1 MSLNNF
7 QVEEVLQETL
17 SGAKIKV
24 IGVGGGGGNMV
35 NHMIRNNIDGIE
47 MIVANTDAQVLS
59 NSLCENRIQLGGK
72 LTKGLGAGMQPDIG
86 RASAEENADDVRA
99 QLEGADIVFIAAG
112 LGGGTGTGASPVIA
126 QIAREVG
133 ALTIAVVTKP
143 FMFEGGKRNRLAQ
156 IGLEELKKE
165 SDSIVVIP
173 NDKLLTLV
181 DRSLGIKESFKIV
194 DEILA
199 RAVTGTSGI
208 ILSSSPD
215 DINIDFA
222 DLKTV
227 MSYRGLALMGVGE
240 AQGEKA
246 AYEALKNAIESPLL
260 DDVSINGAMGVL
272 VHFNLN
278 PNYPLLEIQD
288 AMQIIYESC
297 DDEATIIMGT
307 TASEDF
313 PQDFVN
319 ITMIATGFEQK
330 PIETKAPSTQKNP
343 SVIIQR
349 KQIDLENQQI
359 RSVQQPQQQIK
370 EQQPEPQLIQQPQP
384 IQSIQE
390 QPKSVNNSM
399 QQQVEN
405 QSIQP
410 KIINLDD
417 QISAHQTTQQYNA
430 PKQNNLYSI
439 NSNNSMK
446 ERKPLSN
453 NDDYDI
459 PTWLRRR
466 DKNF

>member
-1 MSLNNF
+1 
-7 QVEEVLQETL
+7 
-17 SGAKIKV
+17 
-24 IGVGGGGGNMV
+24 
-35 NHMIRNNIDGIE
+35 
-47 MIVANTDAQVLS
+47 
-59 NSLCENRIQLGGK
+59 
-72 LTKGLGAGMQPDIG
+72 
-86 RASAEENADDVRA
+86 
-99 QLEGADIVFIAAG
+99 
-112 LGGGTGTGASPVIA
+112 
-126 QIAREVG
+126 
-133 ALTIAVVTKP
+133 
-143 FMFEGGKRNRLAQ
+143 
-156 IGLEELKKE
+156 
-165 SDSIVVIP
+165 
-173 NDKLLTLV
+173 
-181 DRSLGIKESFKIV
+181 
-194 DEILA
+194 
-199 RAVTGTSGI
+199 
-208 ILSSSPD
+208 
-215 DINIDFA
+215 
-222 DLKTV
+222 
-227 MSYRGLALMGVGE
+227 MGVGE

>member
-1 MSLNNF
+1 MTNKRLKID
-7 QVEEVLQETL
+7 EVLEGEDIHTFKK
-17 SGAKIKV
+17 ADEKEKV
-24 IGVGGGGGNMV
+24 
-35 NHMIRNNIDGIE
+35 
-47 MIVANTDAQVLS
+47 
-59 NSLCENRIQLGGK
+59 
-72 LTKGLGAGMQPDIG
+72 
-86 RASAEENADDVRA
+86 
-99 QLEGADIVFIAAG
+99 
-112 LGGGTGTGASPVIA
+112 
-126 QIAREVG
+126 
-133 ALTIAVVTKP
+133 
-143 FMFEGGKRNRLAQ
+143 
-156 IGLEELKKE
+156 LEELKKE

-199 RAVTGTSGI
+199 RAVMGTSGI

-307 TASEDF
+307 TANEDF

-330 PIETKAPSTQKNP
+330 AAETKAPSTQKTHQT
-343 SVIIQR
+343 IIQR
-349 KQIDLENQQI
+349 TQINLKDQEKKPIQQLQPAQKQVLANKPENI
-359 RSVQQPQQQIK
+359 PEEPVIPQPQQPINPIP
-370 EQQPEPQLIQQPQP
+370 QQQMAYQP
-384 IQSIQE
+384 IQ
-390 QPKSVNNSM
+390 PKT
-399 QQQVEN
+399 
-405 QSIQP
+405 
-410 KIINLDD
+410 INLDD
-417 QISAHQTTQQYNA
+417 QISMHKTSQQYREPTPNNVYSLNNRSMN
-430 PKQNNLYSI
+430 QNTKSL
-439 NSNNSMK
+439 SNNS
-446 ERKPLSN
+446 
-453 NDDYDI
+453 DDYDI

>member
-1 MSLNNF
+1 MSLKNF

-35 NHMIRNNIDGIE
+35 NHMIRNNIEGIE

-199 RAVTGTSGI
+199 RAVMGTSGI

-307 TASEDF
+307 TANEDF

-330 PIETKAPSTQKNP
+330 AAETKAPSTQKTP
-343 SVIIQR
+343 QTIIQR
-349 KQIDLENQQI
+349 TQINLKDQEKKPIQQLQPAQKQVLANKPENI
-359 RSVQQPQQQIK
+359 PEEPVIPQPQQ
-370 EQQPEPQLIQQPQP
+370 P
-384 IQSIQE
+384 INPI
-390 QPKSVNNSM
+390 P
-399 QQQVEN
+399 QQQMEY

-410 KIINLDD
+410 KKINLDD
-417 QISAHQTTQQYNA
+417 QISIHKTSQQYKESTPNNIYSLNNNRSMN
-430 PKQNNLYSI
+430 QNTKSL
-439 NSNNSMK
+439 SNNS
-446 ERKPLSN
+446 
-453 NDDYDI
+453 DDYDI